1 MQEYLRKRAS
11 DGNML
16 SPIERSDREEALSE
30 WLDAAGVTD
39 GWDMASALVSA
50 GLTRECLDGLDGQLE
65 PAALAAALTW
75 IEADLSTAE
84 LAGEIESAAA
94 RISDLVVAM
103 KQYTYVDQ
111 AQFQTVDIHVGLDA
125 TLRLFAHRMKKGAG
139 VEVRRNYDR
148 ALDKICAYA
157 GELNQAW
164 TNLISNA
171 LDAMHDSG
179 VLTITTC
186 REGDQAV
193 VVVEDNGPG
202 IPPEIRENLFQPF
215 FTTKAAGEGTGL
227 GLEIV
232 QRIIVNRHHGS
243 IRVDSRPGDT
253 QFIVKIPF
261 AQPKDHEMYTH
272 ESDSERE
279 AALERV

>member
-1 MQEYLRKRAS
+1 
-11 DGNML
+11 
-16 SPIERSDREEALSE
+16 
-30 WLDAAGVTD
+30 
-39 GWDMASALVSA
+39 
-50 GLTRECLDGLDGQLE
+50 
-65 PAALAAALTW
+65 
-75 IEADLSTAE
+75 
-84 LAGEIESAAA
+84 
-94 RISDLVVAM
+94 
-103 KQYTYVDQ
+103 
-111 AQFQTVDIHVGLDA
+111 
-125 TLRLFAHRMKKGAG
+125 MKKGAG
-139 VEVRRNYDR
+139 VEVRRNYDHS
-148 ALDKICAYA
+148 LDKICAYA

-171 LDAMHDSG
+171 LDAMQDSG
-179 VLTITTC
+179 VLTITTR

-232 QRIIVNRHHGS
+232 HRIVVNRHHGS

-253 QFIVKIPF
+253 QFTVKIPF
-261 AQPKDHEMYTH
+261 AQPKDHEMYAH